1 MAGVYVM
8 RYHVILTDE
17 CGDEFSVEIEASSRD
32 DAWDTVQMDYPECG
46 VVAVMEPRGYRAEVM
61 NRNFNQMW
69 ED

>member
-17 CGDEFSVEIEASSRD
+17 CGDEFSVEIEAPNRD
-32 DAWDTVQMDYPECG
+32 DAWDTVQMDYPESG
-46 VVAVMEPRGYRAEVM
+46 VVAVMESRGYRTEAR
-61 NRNFNQMW
+61 NRTFNEMW

>member
-17 CGDEFSVEIEASSRD
+17 CGDEFSVEIEACD
-32 DAWDTVQMDYPECG
+32 YKDAWDTVQMDYPESG
-46 VVAVMEPRGYRAEVM
+46 VVAVRESRGYRTEAR
-61 NRNFNQMW
+61 NRTFNEMW